1 MNLHEYQAKQIFADY
16 NLPVSKNFLVTNSK
30 EVKKAFNVIGGDKW
44 VMKTQVH
51 AGGRGKVGGVKL
63 IDNIEDGIKF
73 TNQWIGKR
81 LISKQTDEKGQPVS
95 VVMVEPCIEIEK
107 ELYLSAVVDRSA
119 KAISIIASE
128 EGGVNIEEV
137 AETNPEK
144 IFYEK
149 IDLII
154 GPQPYQARR
163 LSEALHLD
171 AQQSNEFW
179 NLFKN
184 LVKMFVDCD
193 MSLVEINPLIITS
206 EGHLHCLDA
215 KVNLD
220 SNALFRQSNLA
231 NMRDL
236 SQEDPQ
242 ECEASNHDLSYVSLD
257 GNIGCMV
264 NGAGLAMGTMDT
276 IKFYGG
282 EPANFLDVGG
292 AATKERVAKAFK
304 IILNDPKVKVIL
316 VNIFGGIVRCDLIAE
331 GIIAAVKETELV
343 IPIVVRLEGNN
354 SKLGSDMLQKSS
366 LAIESDNDLENAA
379 KKAILLAE

>member
-1 MNLHEYQAKQIFADY
+1 MNLHEYQAKQIFADH

-119 KAISIIASE
+119 KAISIIASG

-220 SNALFRQSNLA
+220 SNALFRHSNLA
-231 NMRDL
+231 NMREL

-242 ECEASNHDLSYVSLD
+242 ESEASNHDLSYVSLD

-264 NGAGLAMGTMDT
+264 NGAGLA
-276 IKFYGG
+276 
-282 EPANFLDVGG
+282 LS
-292 AATKERVAKAFK
+292 
-304 IILNDPKVKVIL
+304 
-316 VNIFGGIVRCDLIAE
+316 LIH
-331 GIIAAVKETELV
+331 I
-343 IPIVVRLEGNN
+343 
-354 SKLGSDMLQKSS
+354 
-366 LAIESDNDLENAA
+366 
-379 KKAILLAE
+379 